1 VKQILMTAARTLVR
15 MEAAALMELTAT
27 NALVLLDIQALIV
40 DKILMIVAR
49 ILAKMEVFVLME

>member
-1 VKQILMTAARTLVR
+1 MTAARTLVR

-40 DKILMIVAR
+40 DKVSVLVALLLR
-49 ILAKMEVFVLME
+49 LVETGDSLRL